1 MKEIFLNFNRNFRNQ
16 NWQGEEMS
24 EVFEEKNRLSR
35 PGQEEE
41 GGDAGG
47 PAGHEKEASSLI
59 IFLGKQTNQ

>member
-1 MKEIFLNFNRNFRNQ
+1 
-16 NWQGEEMS
+16 MS

-35 PGQEEE
+35 PRQEEE
-41 GGDAGG
+41 RGDAGS